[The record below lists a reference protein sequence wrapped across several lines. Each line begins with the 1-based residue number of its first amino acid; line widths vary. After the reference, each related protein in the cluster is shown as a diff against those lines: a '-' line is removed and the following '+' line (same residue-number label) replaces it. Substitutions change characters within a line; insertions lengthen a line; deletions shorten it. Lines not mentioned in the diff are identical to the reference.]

1 MNLLLFVSLAALGG
15 FIRYAIEYYLPPVGA
30 SAFPR
35 ATLIVNIAGSF
46 LLGLVLAL
54 PGQWQ
59 VILGIGFCG
68 ALTTFSGVSLQL
80 HRRLTS
86 KAYRAAGI
94 YLVALITGGLCA
106 AGAGIIIG
114 RIILS

>member
-1 MNLLLFVSLAALGG
+1 MNLLLFVLVAALGG
-15 FIRYAIEYYLPPVGA
+15 FIRFAVEYYLLAVGA

-35 ATLIVNIAGSF
+35 ATLLVNVVGAF

-54 PGQWQ
+54 PGESQ

-86 KAYRAAGI
+86 KAYRAVFSYAAT
-94 YLVALITGGLCA
+94 LLIGGLGA

-114 RIILS
+114 RIIFS

>member
-1 MNLLLFVSLAALGG
+1 MTIFGFVLVAALGG
-15 FIRYAIEYYLPPVGA
+15 FIRFAMEYYLPAVGA

-35 ATLIVNIAGSF
+35 ATLMVNIAGAF
-46 LLGLVLAL
+46 LLGIVLAL
-54 PGQWQ
+54 PGETQ

-86 KAYRAAGI
+86 KAYRATSSYAA
-94 YLVALITGGLCA
+94 ALLIGGLGA
-106 AGAGIIIG
+106 AGAGITIG
-114 RIILS
+114 RIIFS